1 MSELE
6 RRLERIAGENVL
18 LVASDYD
25 GTLAPIVAD
34 PAAAWPLPEAVTALV
49 RLAAL
54 PRTHVAVVSGRA
66 REDLRARLG
75 LPEAVH
81 LVGSHGSE
89 FGPEVAGMPAGIPP
103 AARALRDRLRSE
115 LEALSAR
122 APGTRV
128 EPKPGSVAFHWREAE
143 PAVAARARRAV
154 EAGPAT
160 WAGVHVKHGKKVLEL
175 GVVAASKGEA
185 LAALLRHT
193 AASAV
198 CFVGD
203 DVTDED
209 AFAILGEGDL
219 GVKVGRGASRA
230 RFRVA
235 SPAAAA
241 RLLARLAAL
250 RAARLGDAAP
260 APGLGYT

>member
-1 MSELE
+1 MSALE
-6 RRLERIAGENVL
+6 RRLERIAGESVL

-34 PAAAWPLPEAVTALV
+34 PAAAWPFPEAVAALA

-75 LPEAVH
+75 LPEGVH

-89 FGPEVAGMPAGIPP
+89 FGPEVAGAPAGIPP
-103 AARALRDRLRSE
+103 AAQALRDRLLSA
-115 LEALSAR
+115 LERVAAR

-128 EPKPGSVAFHWREAE
+128 EAKPGSVAFHWREAG
-143 PAVAARARRAV
+143 AAAAACARREV
-154 EAGPAT
+154 EDGPGT
-160 WAGVHVKHGKKVLEL
+160 WPGVHVKHGKKVIEL
-175 GVVAASKGEA
+175 GVVAASKGDA
-185 LAALLRHT
+185 LAALRRQT
-193 AASAV
+193 GASAV

-209 AFAILGEGDL
+209 AFAVLGDGDL

-241 RLLARLAAL
+241 RLLTRLAEL
-250 RAARLGDAAP
+250 RAERLGDAAP
-260 APGLGYT
+260 PPGLGYT